1 MESNFKISPRILEHL
16 GVSAYTSL
24 KKCLAEL
31 CSNCYDADA
40 EKIEIQLPENFKSN
54 EFIVIN
60 DDGVGM
66 SPIDIREKYL
76 FIGYNR
82 RRLTIPM
89 FLQTKK
95 GLSLETKG

>member
-40 EKIEIQLPENFKSN
+40 EHIDIILPDNFKGN
-54 EFIVIN
+54 ATIIIK
-60 DDGVGM
+60 DDGIGM
-66 SPIDIREKYL
+66 YKHI
-76 FIGYNR
+76 F
-82 RRLTIPM
+82 
-89 FLQTKK
+89 Q
-95 GLSLETKG
+95 